1 MQSCAPGAMAA
12 VQRGGRMG
20 SQAGIWQAAV
30 VTAVALAHAAGLWG
44 LLGGA
49 SRPAT
54 SAAAPQIA
62 MVMVL
67 SETAARAV
75 PQLQPLLPPPAPVR
89 AAPQSAPKPQ
99 AGPAPRKPAAPAA
112 PAAAAAAAVVAADEP
127 LPGALPEPHSV
138 PASAAGGT
146 AVSPAAEGAAED
158 AAAVPAAKVV
168 AASAQPRQVESVDY
182 LRAPVLEYP
191 SASRRFG
198 EHGRVVLRVLVGRD
212 GQAEQIELV
221 EATAFRRLND
231 AAIEAARRAL
241 YKPHTENGVPQPA
254 WALVALSFQLRR

>member
-1 MQSCAPGAMAA
+1 M
-12 VQRGGRMG
+12 
-20 SQAGIWQAAV
+20 
-30 VTAVALAHAAGLWG
+30 
-44 LLGGA
+44 
-49 SRPAT
+49 
-54 SAAAPQIA
+54 
-62 MVMVL
+62 
-67 SETAARAV
+67 
-75 PQLQPLLPPPAPVR
+75 
-89 AAPQSAPKPQ
+89 
-99 AGPAPRKPAAPAA
+99 
-112 PAAAAAAAVVAADEP
+112 
-127 LPGALPEPHSV
+127 
-138 PASAAGGT
+138 
-146 AVSPAAEGAAED
+146 
-158 AAAVPAAKVV
+158 PAAKVV